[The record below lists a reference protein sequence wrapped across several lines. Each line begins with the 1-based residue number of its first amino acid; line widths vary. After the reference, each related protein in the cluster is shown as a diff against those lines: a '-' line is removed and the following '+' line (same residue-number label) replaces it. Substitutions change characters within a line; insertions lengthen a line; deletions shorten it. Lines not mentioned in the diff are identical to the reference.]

1 MTELVSEVSEDRSA
15 ELIARLNV
23 RANSSSRVERQIAAY
38 LLSNLGE
45 LPFETGASLAQKAGV
60 SAASIS
66 RFCRSIGYGDIKGL
80 KASLKSGS
88 GEPAWLIGDK
98 LREFHRRSLM
108 GNEQLSI
115 ALEKEVAALTAVY
128 ALAVTA
134 EFGRVVQRLAR
145 CPRVFVAGFQAERG
159 YGASLANNLQYL
171 RPGIFQAD
179 VAGGHFAEILL
190 SDPSRTCVVL
200 FDGRRYS
207 RLTREL
213 AFAAE
218 ERGIPVTLISDP
230 YCGWARGKVSEILSV
245 QTDLNH
251 FWDATSAMS
260 SLIGLLANGVFKI
273 LGAAVEDRME
283 QVGALYNHFIGHVGN
298 DERPGD

>member
-1 MTELVSEVSEDRSA
+1 LTELVSDVSEDRSA
-15 ELIARLNV
+15 ELIARLTAS
-23 RANSSSRVERQIAAY
+23 ANSSSRVERQIAAY

-45 LPFETGASLAQKAGV
+45 LPFETGASLAEKAGV

-66 RFCRSIGYGDIKGL
+66 RFCRSIGYGDIKDL

-108 GNEQLSI
+108 GNQQLFI
-115 ALEKEVAALTAVY
+115 ALEKEIAALTAVY

-134 EFGRVVQRLAR
+134 EFDRVVQRLAR
-145 CPRVFVAGFQAERG
+145 CPKVFVAGFQAERG

-190 SDPSRTCVVL
+190 SDPSKTCVVV

-213 AFAAE
+213 AFVAE

-251 FWDATSAMS
+251 FWDSTSAMS

-273 LGAAVEDRME
+273 LGAEVEDRME
-283 QVGALYNHFIGHVGN
+283 QVSALYNHFIGHVGT
-298 DERPGD
+298 

>member
-1 MTELVSEVSEDRSA
+1 MTELVSDVSEDRSA
-15 ELIARLNV
+15 ELIARLTAS
-23 RANSSSRVERQIAAY
+23 ANSSSRVERQIAAY

-45 LPFETGASLAQKAGV
+45 LPFETGASLAEKAGV

-66 RFCRSIGYGDIKGL
+66 RFCRSIGYGDIKDL

-108 GNEQLSI
+108 GNQQLFI
-115 ALEKEVAALTAVY
+115 ALEKEIAALTAVY

-134 EFGRVVQRLAR
+134 EFDRVVQRLAR
-145 CPRVFVAGFQAERG
+145 CPKVFVAGFQAERG

-190 SDPSRTCVVL
+190 SDPSKTCVVV

-213 AFAAE
+213 AFVAE

-251 FWDATSAMS
+251 FWDSTSAMS

-273 LGAAVEDRME
+273 LGAEVEDRME
-283 QVGALYNHFIGHVGN
+283 QVSALYNHFIGHVGT
-298 DERPGD
+298 

>member
-1 MTELVSEVSEDRSA
+1 MTELVSDLSEDRSA
-15 ELIARLNV
+15 ELIARLTAS
-23 RANSSSRVERQIAAY
+23 ANSSSRVERQIAGY

-45 LPFETGASLAQKAGV
+45 LPFETGASLAEKAGV

-66 RFCRSIGYGDIKGL
+66 RFCRSIGYGDIKDL

-108 GNEQLSI
+108 GNQQLSI
-115 ALEKEVAALTAVY
+115 ALEKEIAALTAVY

-134 EFGRVVQRLAR
+134 EFDRVVQRLAR
-145 CPRVFVAGFQAERG
+145 CPKVFVAGFQAERG

-190 SDPSRTCVVL
+190 SDPAKTCVVL
-200 FDGRRYS
+200 FDWRRYS
-207 RLTREL
+207 SLTREL

-218 ERGIPVTLISDP
+218 ERGIPVTLVSDP

-251 FWDATSAMS
+251 FWDTTSAMS

-273 LGAAVEDRME
+273 LGAEVEDRME
-283 QVGALYNHFIGHVGN
+283 QVSALYNHFIGHVGT
-298 DERPGD
+298 